1 MLLLLFQNAVEKTK
15 KNSVCLVVVLFLNR
29 LCYESKLDKIP
40 REFQKEIR
48 YPKTN

>member
-1 MLLLLFQNAVEKTK
+1 MLSKKPK

-40 REFQKEIR
+40 REFQKKSDIPR
-48 YPKTN
+48 QIK